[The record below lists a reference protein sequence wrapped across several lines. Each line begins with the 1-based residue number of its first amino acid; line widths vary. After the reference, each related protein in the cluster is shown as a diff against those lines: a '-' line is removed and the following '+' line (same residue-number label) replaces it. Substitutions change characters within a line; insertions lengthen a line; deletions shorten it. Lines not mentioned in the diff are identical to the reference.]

1 MRPPVLD
8 ASQRAV
14 VEHTDGAL
22 LVLAGPGTGKT
33 TTLVEAVAA
42 RVEAG
47 ADPERLL
54 VLTFSRKAAVELRD
68 RMAARLGGRRPP
80 QATTFHSY
88 CYALVRAHQDAD
100 LFAEPLRLLSGPE
113 QDLAVRELL
122 AGQIDLAKLGLGHVR
137 WPDELRAC
145 LTTRG
150 FADEVRAV
158 IARSRELG
166 LGPEALGAFARR
178 VGRPDWGAAA
188 GFLAEYL
195 DVMDL
200 QGVLDYTELVHRAV
214 LLTESAPP
222 GTLPGYDAV
231 FVDEYQDTDPAQVRL
246 LRGLTAGT
254 AATVVAFGDPDQS
267 IYAFRGA
274 DVNGILDFPATF
286 GAAVRVLDTSRR
298 SGAALLAAT
307 RLLTQRMPLPR
318 LPADRVRAHRALA
331 PVRDGGR
338 VEVHTYPTPST
349 ETDNIADLLRRAHLE
364 DGVPWHDMAVLTRS
378 AAPLPALRR
387 ALTSA
392 GVPVETDAADTP
404 LRHEPAVAPLLLALR
419 AAATAAGEGA
429 SGAAPGA
436 GEDPAGP
443 LPAAGEG
450 PGAERAAHGGA
461 APAGGGVHGDA
472 GQGPGAERAA
482 HGGAAPAGG
491 GVHGDA
497 GGPAAGEGPGAER
510 AAHGGAAPAGGGV
523 HGDAGVTSPAG
534 GGAGAGHGGVFDAPT
549 SQDEGPRPGLSQAL
563 ADAAP
568 GAGQGPEAPALGG
581 AAPAHGGVEGDVGVA
596 SPAGAGTVVAG
607 DGGGEGEAGVGAP
620 ADGEAGLGQGLGTV
634 PAGDGRVP
642 DASSAADAGRGPG
655 VPAGGK
661 GVSQGLAGAVPG
673 VGQGPE
679 ASALGGAAPAG
690 GEAGAGDRP
699 GTAAPEDRGGEGD
712 ADVAAPADGEMR
724 PGQRPGTVP
733 DGDGGVADAPSAA
746 DAGRRPGVPAGDAPQ
761 AGHGPEAP
769 AAGVPGTG
777 TDPAAPGTGT
787 DPAVPAA
794 DPDPSAPRTAADSTP
809 WLDTE
814 TAVALLA
821 SPLGGMD
828 PADLRRLGRAL
839 RDEERAGGNRV
850 PAPSDVLL
858 ARAVAEPERLVAHDQ
873 TYARGAR
880 RLGELLRAARNKL
893 AAGGTAEEALWLLW
907 NGTPWPGRLE
917 RASLRGGPA
926 GRNAD
931 RDLDAVCALFETA
944 ARAEDRV
951 GGRGALNFLEE
962 LDAQDIAA
970 DTLTRRHTR
979 PDAVR
984 LMTAH
989 RSKGLEW
996 GLVVVAGV
1004 QEGLWPDLRRRGSLL
1019 EADRIGRDGLA
1030 EPLTPGALLAEERR
1044 LFYVAATRARDR
1056 LVVTAVKAPAED
1068 GDQPSRFLTEL
1079 GVEPKEVTG
1088 RPRRPLAV
1096 AALVAE
1102 LRATTVDPAASP
1114 ELRAAAAERLA
1125 TLAALTD
1132 EDGNPL
1138 VPAAHPD
1145 RWWGL
1150 AEPTRSEVPL
1160 RDRDRPVAL
1169 SGSALDQLAHTC
1181 ALQWFLGREVKADAP
1196 ATAAQGFG
1204 NVVHVLADEVASG
1217 RTPAD
1222 LDVLMARL
1230 DSVWDA
1236 LAFDAPWKSAQEKQ
1250 NARIALERFLRW
1262 HVMDR
1267 GAGRTPAATEH
1278 EFDVTLGAGPYQV
1291 RIRGSM
1297 DRVEADEQGRAY
1309 VVDFKTGKSAPT
1321 RDEVAHHPQL
1331 AVYQLAVRE
1340 GAVDE
1345 VFGGRTPE
1353 PGGAELVHLRQAAP
1367 KKEGGDAL
1375 PKVQAQEPPDG
1386 EWIGDLLATAAG
1398 RVLDERFTP
1407 TAGQHCTTCSFRASC
1422 SARPEGRQVVE

>member
-1 MRPPVLD
+1 MSSSSTTRRTPPYQGQPYPGPGRQRTPGGYRLVRTTPAPVEPPQLD
-8 ASQRAV
+8 AAQRAV
-14 VEHTDGAL
+14 VDHTGGPL

-33 TTLVEAVAA
+33 TTLVESVAA
-42 RVEAG
+42 RIERG

-88 CYALVRAHQDAD
+88 CYALIRAHQDAD

-122 AGQIDLAKLGLGHVR
+122 AGQIDLEKAGLGRVG

-158 IARSRELG
+158 LARSRELG
-166 LGPEALGAFARR
+166 LGPDELARFADR
-178 VGRPDWGAAA
+178 VGRPDWKAAA

-195 DVMDL
+195 DVLDL

-214 LLTESAPP
+214 LLAGSV
-222 GTLPGYDAV
+222 TLPAYDAV
-231 FVDEYQDTDPAQVRL
+231 YVDEYQDTDPAQVRL
-246 LRGLTAGT
+246 LHALAGGGRT
-254 AATVVAFGDPDQS
+254 TLVAFGDPDQS

-274 DVNGILDFPATF
+274 DVNGILDFPASF
-286 GAAVRVLDTSRR
+286 GGADVRVLGTSRR
-298 SGAALLAAT
+298 SGAALLGAT
-307 RLLTQRMPLPR
+307 RELARRMPMPR
-318 LPADRVRAHRALA
+318 LPADKVRAHRELTA
-331 PVRDGGR
+331 VRDGGR
-338 VEVHTYPTPST
+338 AEAYTYPTASA
-349 ETDNIADLLRRAHLE
+349 EAENIADLLRRAHLE
-364 DGVPWHDMAVLTRS
+364 DGVPWQDMAVLTR
-378 AAPLPALRR
+378 AAVSLPSLRR

-419 AAATAAGEGA
+419 TVSTALPPGTAPREAPGEAAADAEGEGPAAGQRLPAGA
-429 SGAAPGA
+429 SGAA
-436 GEDPAGP
+436 EPADT
-443 LPAAGEG
+443 LAAG
-450 PGAERAAHGGA
+450 
-461 APAGGGVHGDA
+461 
-472 GQGPGAERAA
+472 
-482 HGGAAPAGG
+482 
-491 GVHGDA
+491 
-497 GGPAAGEGPGAER
+497 
-510 AAHGGAAPAGGGV
+510 
-523 HGDAGVTSPAG
+523 
-534 GGAGAGHGGVFDAPT
+534 
-549 SQDEGPRPGLSQAL
+549 
-563 ADAAP
+563 DAAP
-568 GAGQGPEAPALGG
+568 EA
-581 AAPAHGGVEGDVGVA
+581 V
-596 SPAGAGTVVAG
+596 
-607 DGGGEGEAGVGAP
+607 
-620 ADGEAGLGQGLGTV
+620 
-634 PAGDGRVP
+634 
-642 DASSAADAGRGPG
+642 
-655 VPAGGK
+655 
-661 GVSQGLAGAVPG
+661 
-673 VGQGPE
+673 
-679 ASALGGAAPAG
+679 
-690 GEAGAGDRP
+690 
-699 GTAAPEDRGGEGD
+699 
-712 ADVAAPADGEMR
+712 
-724 PGQRPGTVP
+724 
-733 DGDGGVADAPSAA
+733 
-746 DAGRRPGVPAGDAPQ
+746 PQ
-761 AGHGPEAP
+761 AGWIP
-769 AAGVPGTG
+769 V
-777 TDPAAPGTGT
+777 
-787 DPAVPAA
+787 
-794 DPDPSAPRTAADSTP
+794 
-809 WLDTE
+809 E
-814 TAVALLA
+814 TALELLA
-821 SPLGGMD
+821 SPLAGVD

-839 RDEERAGGNRV
+839 RDEERAGGNKV
-850 PAPSDVLL
+850 PPPSDVLL
-858 ARAVAEPERLVAHDQ
+858 ARALAEPERLVAHDSA
-873 TYARGAR
+873 YAQGVH
-880 RLGELLRAARNKL
+880 RLGRLLREARALL
-893 AAGGTAEEALWLLW
+893 AAGGTAEEALWTLW

-917 RASLRGGPA
+917 RSALRGGPA

-944 ARAEDRV
+944 ARAEERV
-951 GGRGALNFLEE
+951 GGRGVRNFLEE

-996 GLVVVAGV
+996 SLVVVAGV

-1030 EPLTPGALLAEERR
+1030 EPLPAGALLAEERR

-1079 GVEPKEVTG
+1079 GTEPKDVPG

-1096 AALVAE
+1096 SALVAE

-1114 ELRAAAAERLA
+1114 ALREAAVQRLA
-1125 TLAALTD
+1125 ELAALTD
-1132 EDGNPL
+1132 DEGQPL

-1150 AEPTRSEVPL
+1150 FEPTRSTVPL

-1169 SGSALDQLAHTC
+1169 SPSALESLATTC
-1181 ALQWFLGREVKADAP
+1181 SLQWFLGREVKAAEP
-1196 ATAAQGFG
+1196 ASAAQGFG

-1250 NARIALERFLRW
+1250 HARVALERFLRW

-1267 GAGRTPAATEH
+1267 GGRAPVASEH
-1278 EFDVTLGAGPYQV
+1278 AFDVTLEAGEYEV

-1297 DRVEADEQGRAY
+1297 DRVERDEQGRAY

-1321 RDEVAHHPQL
+1321 RDEVARHPQL

-1340 GAVDE
+1340 GALDE
-1345 VFGGRTPE
+1345 VFDGHRPE
-1353 PGGAELVHLRQAAP
+1353 PGGAELVQLRQAAP

-1375 PKVQAQEPPDG
+1375 PKVQAQGAETG
-1386 EWIGDLLATAAG
+1386 EWVGELLATAAG
-1398 RVLDERFTP
+1398 RVLDERFSP
-1407 TAGQHCTTCSFRASC
+1407 TTGRQCATCAFRASC
-1422 SARPEGRQVVE
+1422 SALPEGRHVVD

>member
-1 MRPPVLD
+1 MSTSSTTRRTPPYQGQPYPGSGRPRNPGAYRLVRTTPAPMDSPQLD
-8 ASQRAV
+8 ATQREV
-14 VEHTDGAL
+14 VDHDGGPL

-42 RVEAG
+42 RMEKG

-88 CYALVRAHQDAD
+88 CYALIRAHQDAE

-122 AGQIDLAKLGLGHVR
+122 AGHIDLEKAGLGSIR

-158 IARSRELG
+158 LARSRELG
-166 LGPEALGAFARR
+166 LGPDALAHFAER
-178 VGRPDWGAAA
+178 VGRPDWKAAA

-195 DVMDL
+195 DVLDL

-214 LLTESAPP
+214 LLAEDIS
-222 GTLPGYDAV
+222 LPAYDAIY
-231 FVDEYQDTDPAQVRL
+231 VDEYQDTDPAQVRL
-246 LRGLTAGT
+246 LHALAGDSAG
-254 AATVVAFGDPDQS
+254 AARRAPGGGGRATGGRAVVAFGDPDQS

-274 DVNGILDFPATF
+274 DVNGILDFPASF
-286 GAAVRVLDTSRR
+286 GGADVRVLRTARR
-298 SGAALLAAT
+298 SGAELLGAT
-307 RLLTQRMPLPR
+307 RLLAQRMPMPR
-318 LPADRVRAHRALA
+318 LPADKVRAHRDLTAA
-331 PVRDGGR
+331 RDGGGA
-338 VEVHTYPTPST
+338 EAYTYPTASA
-349 ETDNIADLLRRAHLE
+349 EAENIADLLRRAHLE
-364 DGVPWHDMAVLTRS
+364 DGVPWHHMAVLTR
-378 AAPLPALRR
+378 AASHLPSLRR

-419 AAATAAGEGA
+419 AVAQAPGRPAPGPDGSDHTPAGPDAEVSFPDATAAHGPDG
-429 SGAAPGA
+429 S
-436 GEDPAGP
+436 DHTPAGP
-443 LPAAGEG
+443 D
-450 PGAERAAHGGA
+450 AE
-461 APAGGGVHGDA
+461 V
-472 GQGPGAERAA
+472 
-482 HGGAAPAGG
+482 
-491 GVHGDA
+491 
-497 GGPAAGEGPGAER
+497 
-510 AAHGGAAPAGGGV
+510 
-523 HGDAGVTSPAG
+523 S
-534 GGAGAGHGGVFDAPT
+534 F
-549 SQDEGPRPGLSQAL
+549 
-563 ADAAP
+563 
-568 GAGQGPEAPALGG
+568 
-581 AAPAHGGVEGDVGVA
+581 
-596 SPAGAGTVVAG
+596 
-607 DGGGEGEAGVGAP
+607 
-620 ADGEAGLGQGLGTV
+620 
-634 PAGDGRVP
+634 P
-642 DASSAADAGRGPG
+642 DA
-655 VPAGGK
+655 
-661 GVSQGLAGAVPG
+661 
-673 VGQGPE
+673 
-679 ASALGGAAPAG
+679 
-690 GEAGAGDRP
+690 
-699 GTAAPEDRGGEGD
+699 TAAQPE
-712 ADVAAPADGEMR
+712 
-724 PGQRPGTVP
+724 GT
-733 DGDGGVADAPSAA
+733 
-746 DAGRRPGVPAGDAPQ
+746 
-761 AGHGPEAP
+761 
-769 AAGVPGTG
+769 
-777 TDPAAPGTGT
+777 
-787 DPAVPAA
+787 
-794 DPDPSAPRTAADSTP
+794 RT
-809 WLDTE
+809 WLTTE
-814 TAVALLA
+814 TALELLA
-821 SPLGGMD
+821 SPLAGVD

-839 RDEERAGGNRV
+839 RDEARAAGDKV
-850 PAPSDVLL
+850 PPPSDVLL
-858 ARAVAEPERLVAHDQ
+858 ARALAEPERLAAHDPAH
-873 TYARGAR
+873 TRGAK
-880 RLGELLRAARNKL
+880 RLGDLLRDTRTLL
-893 AAGGTAEEALWLLW
+893 ADGGTAEEALWVLW

-917 RASLRGGPA
+917 RAALRGGPA

-944 ARAEDRV
+944 ARAEERV
-951 GGRGALNFLEE
+951 GGRGVLNFLEE

-996 GLVVVAGV
+996 SLVVVAGV

-1056 LVVTAVKAPAED
+1056 LVVTAVKAAAED

-1079 GVEPKEVTG
+1079 GAEPKDVPG

-1096 AALVAE
+1096 SALVAE
-1102 LRATTVDPAASP
+1102 LRATTVDPDASP
-1114 ELRAAAAERLA
+1114 ALRDAAAQRLA
-1125 TLAALTD
+1125 ELAALTD
-1132 EDGNPL
+1132 EDGQPL

-1150 AEPTRSEVPL
+1150 FEPTRSPEPL

-1169 SGSALDQLAHTC
+1169 SPSSLDNLVSTC
-1181 ALQWFLGREVKADAP
+1181 SLQWFLGREVKAAAP
-1196 ATAAQGFG
+1196 ATTAQGFG

-1250 NARIALERFLRW
+1250 NARVALERFLSW

-1267 GAGRTPAATEH
+1267 GGRTPAASEH
-1278 EFDVTLGAGPYQV
+1278 DFDVTLEAGAYEV

-1297 DRVEADEQGRAY
+1297 DRVETDEHGRAY

-1321 RDEVAHHPQL
+1321 KDEVAQHPQL

-1340 GAVDE
+1340 GALDE
-1345 VFGGRTPE
+1345 VFDGRRPE
-1353 PGGAELVHLRQAAP
+1353 PGGAELVQLRQAAP
-1367 KKEGGDAL
+1367 QKEGGDAL
-1375 PKVQAQEPPDG
+1375 PKVQAQEPLAG
-1386 EWIGDLLATAAG
+1386 EWVGELLANAAG

-1407 TAGQHCTTCSFRASC
+1407 TTGQHCTNCSFRASC
-1422 SARPEGRQVVE
+1422 SAQPEGRQVVD

>member
-1 MRPPVLD
+1 MSTSSTTRRTPPYQGQPYPGSGRPRNPGAYRLVRTTPAPMDSPQLD
-8 ASQRAV
+8 ATQREV
-14 VEHTDGAL
+14 VDHDGGPL

-42 RVEAG
+42 RMEKG

-88 CYALVRAHQDAD
+88 CYALIRAHQDAE

-122 AGQIDLAKLGLGHVR
+122 AGHIDLEKAGLGSIR

-158 IARSRELG
+158 LARSRELG
-166 LGPEALGAFARR
+166 LEPDALAHFAER
-178 VGRPDWGAAA
+178 VGRPDWKAAA

-195 DVMDL
+195 DVLDL

-214 LLTESAPP
+214 LLAEDIS
-222 GTLPGYDAV
+222 LPAYDAIY
-231 FVDEYQDTDPAQVRL
+231 VDEYQDTDPAQVRL
-246 LRGLTAGT
+246 LHALAGGATGAVRRASARGGGRSTGGS
-254 AATVVAFGDPDQS
+254 TVVAFGDPDQS

-286 GAAVRVLDTSRR
+286 GGADVRVLRTARR
-298 SGAALLAAT
+298 SGTELLGAT
-307 RLLTQRMPLPR
+307 RLLAQRMPMPR
-318 LPADRVRAHRALA
+318 LPADKVRAHRDLTAA
-331 PVRDGGR
+331 RDGGR
-338 VEVHTYPTPST
+338 AEAYTYPTASA
-349 ETDNIADLLRRAHLE
+349 EAENIADLLRRAHLE
-364 DGVPWHDMAVLTRS
+364 DGVPWQHMAVLTR
-378 AAPLPALRR
+378 AGANLPSLRR

-419 AAATAAGEGA
+419 AVAQAAGRPASGSDPVVGGVASGSDPVVGGVASGSDPVVGGA
-429 SGAAPGA
+429 ASGSAPVAGGAASRSAPVVGMPSAGAEPVGTTDDGAAP
-436 GEDPAGP
+436 D
-443 LPAAGEG
+443 
-450 PGAERAAHGGA
+450 
-461 APAGGGVHGDA
+461 
-472 GQGPGAERAA
+472 
-482 HGGAAPAGG
+482 
-491 GVHGDA
+491 
-497 GGPAAGEGPGAER
+497 
-510 AAHGGAAPAGGGV
+510 
-523 HGDAGVTSPAG
+523 
-534 GGAGAGHGGVFDAPT
+534 
-549 SQDEGPRPGLSQAL
+549 
-563 ADAAP
+563 
-568 GAGQGPEAPALGG
+568 PEAP
-581 AAPAHGGVEGDVGVA
+581 E
-596 SPAGAGTVVAG
+596 
-607 DGGGEGEAGVGAP
+607 
-620 ADGEAGLGQGLGTV
+620 
-634 PAGDGRVP
+634 
-642 DASSAADAGRGPG
+642 
-655 VPAGGK
+655 
-661 GVSQGLAGAVPG
+661 
-673 VGQGPE
+673 
-679 ASALGGAAPAG
+679 
-690 GEAGAGDRP
+690 
-699 GTAAPEDRGGEGD
+699 
-712 ADVAAPADGEMR
+712 
-724 PGQRPGTVP
+724 
-733 DGDGGVADAPSAA
+733 
-746 DAGRRPGVPAGDAPQ
+746 
-761 AGHGPEAP
+761 P
-769 AAGVPGTG
+769 AAE
-777 TDPAAPGTGT
+777 
-787 DPAVPAA
+787 
-794 DPDPSAPRTAADSTP
+794 
-809 WLDTE
+809 WLRTE
-814 TAVALLA
+814 TALELLA
-821 SPLGGMD
+821 SPLAGVD

-839 RDEERAGGNRV
+839 RDEERAAGTKV

-858 ARAVAEPERLVAHDQ
+858 ARALAEPERLAAHDPA
-873 TYARGAR
+873 YARGAK
-880 RLGELLRAARNKL
+880 RLGDLLRDTRTLL
-893 AAGGTAEEALWLLW
+893 ADGGTAEEALWVLW

-917 RASLRGGPA
+917 RAALRGGPA

-944 ARAEDRV
+944 ARAEERV
-951 GGRGALNFLEE
+951 GGRGVLNFLEE

-996 GLVVVAGV
+996 SVVVVAGV

-1056 LVVTAVKAPAED
+1056 LVVTAVKAAAED

-1079 GVEPKEVTG
+1079 GAEPKDVPG

-1096 AALVAE
+1096 SALVAE
-1102 LRATTVDPAASP
+1102 LRATTVDPDASP
-1114 ELRAAAAERLA
+1114 ALRDAAAHRLA
-1125 TLAALTD
+1125 ELAALTD
-1132 EDGNPL
+1132 EDGQPL

-1150 AEPTRSEVPL
+1150 FEPTRGPEPL

-1169 SGSALDQLAHTC
+1169 SPSSLDNLVSTC
-1181 ALQWFLGREVKADAP
+1181 SLQWFLGREVKAAAP

-1250 NARIALERFLRW
+1250 NARVALERFLSW

-1267 GAGRTPAATEH
+1267 GGRTPAASEH
-1278 EFDVTLGAGPYQV
+1278 GFDVTLEAGAYEV

-1297 DRVEADEQGRAY
+1297 DRVETDEHGRAY

-1321 RDEVAHHPQL
+1321 KDEVAQHPQL

-1340 GAVDE
+1340 GALDE
-1345 VFGGRTPE
+1345 VLDGRRPE
-1353 PGGAELVHLRQAAP
+1353 PGGAELVQLRQAAP
-1367 KKEGGDAL
+1367 QKEGGDAL
-1375 PKVQAQEPPDG
+1375 PKVQAQEPLAG
-1386 EWIGDLLATAAG
+1386 EWVGELLANAAG

-1407 TAGQHCTTCSFRASC
+1407 TTGQHCTTCSFRASC
-1422 SARPEGRQVVE
+1422 SAQPEGRQVVD